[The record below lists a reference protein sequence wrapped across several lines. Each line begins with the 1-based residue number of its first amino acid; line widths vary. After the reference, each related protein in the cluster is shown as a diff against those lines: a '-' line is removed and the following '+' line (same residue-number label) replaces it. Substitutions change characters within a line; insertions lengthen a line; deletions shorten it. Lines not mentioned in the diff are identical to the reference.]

1 MEVIGK
7 QSSELKLFD
16 KSFSLDNTRE
26 HRHRIIISP
35 YQVAGVIYGEDNK
48 IYGLYRL
55 PLKQN
60 KEDIFTKAVS
70 DVLRTNNWFNP
81 PYKSVDI
88 YYCGGR
94 LTLVPEE
101 LYNPDETITYFKFNS
116 RLSNEESV
124 MSELLSG
131 TNIQCIYSI
140 NKTLK
145 TALEDRFTN
154 LSIKH
159 QFSLKL
165 PFVLDITAD
174 KSPNVFIHLYSGNF
188 QISIIEN
195 KELLLYNEYKY
206 LRKEDFLYYCLNSME
221 QLGLNPEYTTLI
233 LAGNSI
239 EMEEILKLMSE
250 YIRTVK
256 LLEFKPKLHNP
267 SFLSQIKVHEQ
278 MYQLIGV

>member
-26 HRHRIIISP
+26 HRHRVIISP

-140 NKTLK
+140 K
-145 TALEDRFTN
+145 
-154 LSIKH
+154 
-159 QFSLKL
+159 
-165 PFVLDITAD
+165 
-174 KSPNVFIHLYSGNF
+174 
-188 QISIIEN
+188 
-195 KELLLYNEYKY
+195 
-206 LRKEDFLYYCLNSME
+206 
-221 QLGLNPEYTTLI
+221 
-233 LAGNSI
+233 
-239 EMEEILKLMSE
+239 
-250 YIRTVK
+250 
-256 LLEFKPKLHNP
+256 
-267 SFLSQIKVHEQ
+267 
-278 MYQLIGV
+278 